1 MSFVLVVED
10 HEKIRTNV
18 LLHLRESDIAAQAVP
33 TGEEALAL
41 FTAQPPDVLIVDIRL
56 AGKMSGVDLIA
67 AVQERDQSVPVIVI
81 SGEATIS
88 ETLRVLRLGIDDF
101 IEKPFTR
108 QRLVQSV
115 HGCLANAELRRRL
128 STLEAQLGAESILGD
143 SPAVRVLRKTIGRV
157 APTDARV
164 LIRGE
169 SGSGKELVATAIH
182 ARSERRNGP
191 LIRINCAAIPKH
203 LIEDELF
210 GHARGAFTDAK
221 TAKSGLFEEAHRGTI
236 FFDEIGDMEVGLQAR
251 LLRVLEDGR
260 TRRIGENE
268 DRAVD
273 VRVIAATHRSLESLV
288 EAGTFRQDLYFRLSA
303 IEIQVPPLRD
313 RGDDIALLA
322 RHFLDRFCREQ
333 KKRPL
338 SVDPEVWRQ
347 LSEYH
352 WPGNVRELRNVTERL
367 VVFGTDPIGVDQLP
381 AMLSRRSRVAAG
393 LVRLEETP
401 EILPLRSFRAQCEKE
416 YLELVLRRTNWNVSE
431 AARLLEIQRT
441 HLHQKITALKISRQ

>member
-1 MSFVLVVED
+1 
-10 HEKIRTNV
+10 
-18 LLHLRESDIAAQAVP
+18 
-33 TGEEALAL
+33 
-41 FTAQPPDVLIVDIRL
+41 VLIVDIRL
-56 AGKMSGVDLIA
+56 AGVMSGVDLIA
-67 AVQERDQSVPVIVI
+67 AVHERDQSVPVIVI

-108 QRLVQSV
+108 QRLLQSV
-115 HGCLANAELRRRL
+115 QGCLANAELRRRL
-128 STLEAQLGAESILGD
+128 TTLEAQLGAESILGD
-143 SPAVRVLRKTIGRV
+143 SPAVRTLRTTIGRV

-182 ARSERRNGP
+182 ARSARRKGP

-236 FFDEIGDMEVGLQAR
+236 FFDEIGDMEVDLQSR

-268 DRAVD
+268 DRAID
-273 VRVIAATHRSLESLV
+273 VRVIAATHRSLEGLV
-288 EAGTFRQDLYFRLSA
+288 EAGTFRRTSTSA
-303 IEIQVPPLRD
+303 SPRSRSTFLRSATATTTSPSWRASSSTTSATNRKSAPLPRR
-313 RGDDIALLA
+313 RGLAAPERLA
-322 RHFLDRFCREQ
+322 RQRPRTAQRPRATRRLRHRPHRCRPVASHAVAE
-333 KKRPL
+333 
-338 SVDPEVWRQ
+338 
-347 LSEYH
+347 
-352 WPGNVRELRNVTERL
+352 
-367 VVFGTDPIGVDQLP
+367 
-381 AMLSRRSRVAAG
+381 SRIVAG

-401 EILPLRSFRAQCEKE
+401 ESVPLRLFRAQCEKE
-416 YLELVLRRTNWNVSE
+416 DIELVLRRTNWNVTE
-431 AARLLEIQRT
+431 AARLLKIQRT
-441 HLHQKITALKISRQ
+441 HLHQKIAALKIVGSRRG